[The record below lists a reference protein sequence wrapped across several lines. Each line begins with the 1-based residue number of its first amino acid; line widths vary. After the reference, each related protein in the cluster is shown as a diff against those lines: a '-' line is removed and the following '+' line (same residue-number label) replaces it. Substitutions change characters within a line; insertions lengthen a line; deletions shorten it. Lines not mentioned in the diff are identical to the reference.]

1 MAKGLDFICIKCSMR
16 DRHQNPSRAKLH
28 TSKQGVNMKPTQTQ
42 ASRMHPD
49 EWALRVDLAACYR
62 LVALYGWSDLVFT
75 HISAKLPASVSGED
89 HQFLINPYGL
99 MFDEITASS
108 LVKVDMQC
116 NKLDAENPHPV
127 NPAGFVIHSA
137 VHEARHEAGCVLHT
151 HTRSGVAVSAQK
163 NGVLPISQQ
172 STFVLASLAYH
183 GYEGVAI
190 RDDEK
195 LRLQKD
201 LGEANYLMLR
211 NHGLLTVGRTIE
223 DAFLQMYT
231 FENTCR
237 IQVDALAGQNQGSD
251 LTAIDPQ
258 VLTGVAHAM
267 KVQTGGL
274 GGNFVWPSLIR
285 KLDRENPGYDV

>member
-1 MAKGLDFICIKCSMR
+1 
-16 DRHQNPSRAKLH
+16 
-28 TSKQGVNMKPTQTQ
+28 MKPAQTQ
-42 ASRMHPD
+42 ANRMHPD

-108 LVKVDMQC
+108 LVRVDMQC
-116 NKLDAENPHPV
+116 NKLDTDNPHPV

-137 VHEARHEAGCVLHT
+137 VHEARHEAACVLHT
-151 HTRSGVAVSAQK
+151 HTRAGVAISAQK
-163 NGVLPISQQ
+163 EGVLPISQQ

-190 RDDEK
+190 REDEK
-195 LRLQKD
+195 LRLQKN
-201 LGEANYLMLR
+201 LGDANYLMLR
-211 NHGLLTVGRTIE
+211 NHGLLTVGKTIA
-223 DAFLQMYT
+223 DAFLQMYI

-237 IQVDALAGQNQGSD
+237 IQVDALAGQTQASG

-258 VLTGVAHAM
+258 VITGVAHAM

>member
-1 MAKGLDFICIKCSMR
+1 
-16 DRHQNPSRAKLH
+16 
-28 TSKQGVNMKPTQTQ
+28 MKPAQTQ
-42 ASRMHPD
+42 ANRMHPD

-108 LVKVDMQC
+108 LVRVDMQC
-116 NKLDAENPHPV
+116 NKLDTDNPHPV

-137 VHEARHEAGCVLHT
+137 VHEARHEAACVLHT
-151 HTRSGVAVSAQK
+151 HTRAGVAISAQK
-163 NGVLPISQQ
+163 EGVLPISQQ

-195 LRLQKD
+195 LRLQKN
-201 LGEANYLMLR
+201 LGDANYLMLR
-211 NHGLLTVGRTIE
+211 NHGLLTVGKTIA
-223 DAFLQMYT
+223 DAFLQMYI

-237 IQVDALAGQNQGSD
+237 IQVDALAGQTQASS
-251 LTAIDPQ
+251 LTAIDPH
-258 VLTGVAHAM
+258 VITGVAHAM